1 MFNDSESG
9 GDGSKI
15 VFLHIPKTAG
25 SSFTSMLLHAPQQYL
40 LYPLSLAYPYQ
51 KPIAGEPKK
60 ALETYKIFAGHYY
73 CDDVISCIPGKKK
86 IITFIRDPKRRIFSH
101 YYWLRYMSAS
111 SSEEQPFIF
120 QLAREFDFLTFL
132 RSGNP
137 DVVVGATDN
146 VITRHLTGPRHWNT
160 RGCFTTDEE
169 ELFDIAM
176 TRLRQFHFV
185 GFQER
190 MSADIDR
197 FYAKMRRP
205 RPPLIPEINSRKNV
219 DAEKLIGPEVDIT
232 PEIDAELDRLT
243 RIDRR
248 IYEAAEREFGNAA
261 DSARA
266 RLVRG
271 LMAMFGPGLQRLQR
285 VAGQRRRR

>member
-40 LYPLSLAYPYQ
+40 LYPQLLAYPHQ
-51 KPIAGEPKK
+51 KPITGEPKE
-60 ALETYKIFAGHYY
+60 ALAPYGIFAGHYY
-73 CDDVISCIPGKKK
+73 CDDVISCIPGEKK
-86 IITFIRDPKRRIFSH
+86 IITFLRDPKRRIFSH

-111 SSEEQPFIF
+111 NSGEQPFMYH
-120 QLAREFDFLTFL
+120 LAKEFDLLMFL

-137 DVVVGATDN
+137 DVVVGVTDN
-146 VITRHLTGPRHWNT
+146 VIARHLTGPRHWDT
-160 RGCFTTDEE
+160 RGRFTTNENDV
-169 ELFDIAM
+169 FDIAM
-176 TRLRQFHFV
+176 TRLRQFLFV

-190 MSADIDR
+190 MSEDLDR
-197 FYAKMRRP
+197 FYARLGRP
-205 RPPLIPEINSRKNV
+205 RPPFIPEINSRKNA
-219 DAEKLIGPEVDIT
+219 DAAKLTGPEVKIT

-248 IYEAAEREFGNAA
+248 IYETARRELGGGLGDRLTHGLLNALGWGF
-261 DSARA
+261 SRLWRA
-266 RLVRG
+266 TGR
-271 LMAMFGPGLQRLQR
+271 
-285 VAGQRRRR
+285 